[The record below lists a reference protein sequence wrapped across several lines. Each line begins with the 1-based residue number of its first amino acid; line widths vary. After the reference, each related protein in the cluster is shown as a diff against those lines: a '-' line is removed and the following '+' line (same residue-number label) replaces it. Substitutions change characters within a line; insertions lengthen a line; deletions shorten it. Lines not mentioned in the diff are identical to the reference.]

1 MNMIYKDDTLFVD
14 LSGDVGAKEMLMM
27 RERVFS
33 ILNQY
38 DVDNVVINVKS
49 VFKLNKNMMNSFVNE
64 YKKNYKGNI
73 LIDSK

>member
-1 MNMIYKDDTLFVD
+1 MNMIYKDDTLYVD
-14 LSGDVGAKEMLMM
+14 LSGDVGAKEMVMM
-27 RERVFS
+27 KERVFS
-33 ILNQY
+33 VLNQY

-49 VFKLNKNMMNSFVNE
+49 VFKLNRNMMNSFVNE

>member
-1 MNMIYKDDTLFVD
+1 MNMIYKDDTLYVD
-14 LSGDVGAKEMLMM
+14 LSGDVGAKEMIMM
-27 RERVFS
+27 KERVFS
-33 ILNQY
+33 VLNQY

-49 VFKLNKNMMNSFVNE
+49 VFKLNRNMMNSFVNE

>member
-1 MNMIYKDDTLFVD
+1 MNMIYKDDTLYVD

-27 RERVFS
+27 RDRVFS

-49 VFKLNKNMMNSFVNE
+49 VFKLNRNMMNSFVNE